1 MWMYLTQTVH
11 LKMVKMIKN
20 NNNTKT
26 QKLTKD

>member
-1 MWMYLTQTVH
+1 MYLTQTVH
-11 LKMVKMIKN
+11 LKMVKMIEK